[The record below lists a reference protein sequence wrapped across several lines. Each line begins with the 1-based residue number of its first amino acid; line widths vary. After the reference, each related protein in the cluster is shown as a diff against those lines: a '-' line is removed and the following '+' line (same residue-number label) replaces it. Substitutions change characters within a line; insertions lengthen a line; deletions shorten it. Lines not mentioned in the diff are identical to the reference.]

1 MGTKGIASTF
11 SPIHMYDIHLEKEAD
26 FKFILP
32 ANYNSGILVVDG
44 SIEINGKKASE
55 NHYVQLANE
64 EGEIR
69 IKTTKKTI
77 LVVLSGE
84 PLNEPYVSYGQF
96 VMNTEEE
103 IRQAI
108 KDFNEGKFGFL
119 ED

>member
-11 SPIHMYDIHLEKEAD
+11 SLIHMYDIHLEKEAD

-69 IKTTKKTI
+69 IKTKKK
-77 LVVLSGE
+77 L
-84 PLNEPYVSYGQF
+84 F
-96 VMNTEEE
+96 
-103 IRQAI
+103 
-108 KDFNEGKFGFL
+108 
-119 ED
+119 